1 LLREKEAAHGV
12 VKQHKKEFPEF
23 IKNNKKEYRDVAN
36 SDQLNQIMQID
47 YENQKVLP
55 ELVRD
60 AHEKNKALNDLNER
74 FLQHHEIAQRVVDRQ
89 QQQQGD
95 LHDTQRDI
103 NLLNNRQYIKKLILL
118 TLVLVLG
125 LIDIALFIRRITR
138 FF

>member
-1 LLREKEAAHGV
+1 MKVYWPGLLLQ
-12 VKQHKKEFPEF
+12 VKQQSCSRQQAAYQRGHH
-23 IKNNKKEYRDVAN
+23 
-36 SDQLNQIMQID
+36 SL
-47 YENQKVLP
+47 
-55 ELVRD
+55 D

-74 FLQHHEIAQRVVDRQ
+74 FLKHHEIAQRVVDRQ